1 MIPVTPTTP
10 MAFGQT
16 HKPQFVANAG
26 ATKNID
32 ADTFEIEKLSL
43 FFYAP
48 VCANSS
54 AMKTKTNTQ

>member
-1 MIPVTPTTP
+1 MIPVTSTTP

-43 FFYAP
+43 FFMHRFAQT
-48 VCANSS
+48 VAR
-54 AMKTKTNTQ
+54 

>member
-26 ATKNID
+26 ATK
-32 ADTFEIEKLSL
+32 TSMPTPSKSKSFPFLCTGLRK
-43 FFYAP
+43 
-48 VCANSS
+48 
-54 AMKTKTNTQ
+54 Q